1 MAAITTA
8 PSERTVT
15 GPVVHRSYT
24 LTGVGNGDTLAVP
37 LIRILGI
44 AATATTDVAV
54 GATISGSTITF
65 ALAGSTNMLLDVWGR
80 EG

>member
-24 LTGVGNGDTLAVP
+24 LTAVNNGDTLAVP

-44 AATATTDVAV
+44 AAFPTTAVAV
-54 GATISGSTITF
+54 GGTISGNTITF
-65 ALAGSTNMLLDVWGR
+65 ALGGATSMLLDVWGR